1 MRVRAALLSGLLAC
15 GALSSATA
23 AERSIEEQVGFL
35 FTSYA
40 DGLVVDG
47 FKAVRVS
54 AAPAVFDLVPEAGG
68 APAGRLSIEKLLGCE
83 YVVKLEAGAGALKP
97 YSYRLRFEGSGLG
110 YGFEPDANGVVRRS
124 ALSVSKDLC
133 AAESGDAPCDALFRE
148 GPALPK
154 DITYEYLTAMFD
166 GFGTTRL
173 CAAGTSVPIKPVAG
187 ETAEETAA
195 ILWFA
200 LEDGSVID
208 GADKAKQVSESPA
221 VFTVSN
227 VESGKETARITV
239 TRRQNCTFSYEI
251 AYSAP
256 VVDPFGNEVKAMTF
270 DVDFAAATGRLTRY
284 SNDPNGFMF
293 VTNEPMC
300 KPTGSTQDCYNG
312 RIPDAPIFS
321 PGPDRAEKLLSMMH
335 ANYCKPNP

>member
-1 MRVRAALLSGLLAC
+1 MRAGAVLLSGLLAC
-15 GALSSATA
+15 GVVSSASA
-23 AERSIEEQVGFL
+23 AERSIEEQVAFL

-47 FKAVRVS
+47 FRAVRVS

-68 APAGRLSIEKLLGCE
+68 APAGRLSIEKFLGCE
-83 YVVKLEAGAGALKP
+83 YVVKLEASAGALKP

-110 YGFEPDANGVVRRS
+110 YGYEPDANGVVRRS
-124 ALSVSKDLC
+124 ALSASKDLC
-133 AAESGDAPCDALFRE
+133 TAESGDAPCDALFRE

-154 DITYEYLTAMFD
+154 DATYEFVSAMFD
-166 GFGTTRL
+166 GFGTAKL
-173 CAAGTSVPIKPVAG
+173 CSAGTSVPIAPIAG
-187 ETAEETAA
+187 ETPEETAA

-221 VFTVSN
+221 VFTVTN

-239 TRRQNCTFSYEI
+239 TRRQNCAFSYEI
-251 AYSAP
+251 AYSVP

-270 DVDFAAATGRLTRY
+270 DVDFAAATGELRRY
-284 SNDPNGFMF
+284 SNEPGNFSF
-293 VTNEPMC
+293 VTTTPMC
-300 KPTGSTQDCYNG
+300 TPTGATQDCYNG
-312 RIPDAPIFS
+312 RISDAPIFS
-321 PGPDRAEKLLSMMH
+321 PGPDRAEKLLAIMH
-335 ANYCKPNP
+335 AAHCKPNP

>member
-15 GALSSATA
+15 GALSSASA

-68 APAGRLSIEKLLGCE
+68 APAGRLSIEKFIGCE
-83 YVVKLEAGAGALKP
+83 YVVKLEASAGALKP
-97 YSYRLRFEGSGLG
+97 YSYRLRFEAGGLS
-110 YGFEPDANGVVRRS
+110 YSYEPDANGVVRRS
-124 ALSVSKDLC
+124 ALSTTNDICK
-133 AAESGDAPCDALFRE
+133 AESGEAPCEALSRE

-154 DITYEYLTAMFD
+154 EATYDYLAAMFD
-166 GFGTTRL
+166 GFNTKL
-173 CAAGTSVPIKPVAG
+173 CAAGTSVPIAPVAG
-187 ETAEETAA
+187 ETPEETAA

-200 LEDGSVID
+200 LEEGSVID
-208 GADKAKQVSESPA
+208 GVDKATQVSETPA
-221 VFTVSN
+221 VFAVSN

-251 AYSAP
+251 AYSVP

-270 DVDFAAATGRLTRY
+270 DVNFAAATGSLTRY

-293 VTNEPMC
+293 VTSEPMC
-300 KPTGSTQDCYNG
+300 KPTGTTQDCYNG

-321 PGPDRAEKLLSMMH
+321 PGPDRAEKLLAMMH
-335 ANYCKPNP
+335 TNYCKPNP